1 MKQVKLSQ
9 EQLDGFRE
17 MKKHNWTDQ
26 EILDILGMTKR
37 SVVFRRAKSFIHSQ
51 PEDARIQV
59 HYTCDYHYSSRRTRP
74 PLYAAEIIGAWGAR
88 PDHGKFTWILSR
100 KPAGGAE

>member
-1 MKQVKLSQ
+1 MKTLY
-9 EQLDGFRE
+9 
-17 MKKHNWTDQ
+17 WTDE
-26 EILDILGMTKR
+26 EILNLLGMTKR

-74 PLYAAEIIGAWGAR
+74 PLYAAEIIGAS
-88 PDHGKFTWILSR
+88 GKSPVYGWFMWILSH
-100 KPAGGAE
+100 KPSGGAE